1 MMAINGVTT
10 TIVNDILSCL
20 HSNARFIRGKSWKIS
35 LFPKPVGE
43 IAKTSILPT
52 TCFKQFLC
60 SSRFSLHVWKVTQL
74 CVCCELEFWTGRRV
88 CHHRHIAFL
97 AVIEDAPLL
106 TKTVKINQSE
116 GIPGSGIPECT
127 PAPLSPVPLYFS
139 SLSSLRTA
147 LHYLNAWNRLAWRLQ
162 GEGEQGE
169 VFWGAFHLVKIFGFP
184 VRR

>member
-10 TIVNDILSCL
+10 TIVNGILSCL

-43 IAKTSILPT
+43 IVKTSILPT

-88 CHHRHIAFL
+88 CHHRHNAFL

-116 GIPGSGIPECT
+116 GIPGSGIPERT
-127 PAPLSPVPLYFS
+127 FVKNSYKRSRTSLPSPPLLFIAIFTSHHSPLSE
-139 SLSSLRTA
+139 
-147 LHYLNAWNRLAWRLQ
+147 RL
-162 GEGEQGE
+162 EQATMRNGPNSIKKNT
-169 VFWGAFHLVKIFGFP
+169 FHLEPEG
-184 VRR
+184 